1 MTPLAPRSLRVR
13 LAALGLVGVLIPLLL
28 LLAVSMVSD
37 ETQSQTIDDDGQTTD
52 GQLTERTRG
61 LSPWVPAT
69 AALLA
74 VPAGLAAW
82 WWAGRAVAPLER
94 ITAVA
99 DEIQATS
106 LDRRIGE
113 LDAPDEVQALAD
125 SFDRM
130 LDRLAAA
137 SDVQRRLL
145 EDASHELRTPLAVL
159 ATNAQ
164 VALADPRPDV
174 DELRRAMRAT
184 KETVDQLGAVIDDLL
199 ADARAD
205 HHAAAGVGNDLVGI
219 AERAVATYRA
229 AADGRDVELRL
240 EAPDQL
246 LAAVDGP
253 PVARAVASLVDNA
266 VRHSPPGGVV
276 DMTVGLDERR
286 AFVRVADQGP
296 GIDRE
301 HRAQI
306 FERYWTGDPAP
317 EGAEHFGIG
326 LAVVKQVGDAHDG
339 VEVESPLGPTGGT
352 RFTLRFRT

>member
-1 MTPLAPRSLRVR
+1 

-37 ETQSQTIDDDGQTTD
+37 ETQTQTIDDDATTTE
-52 GQLTERTRG
+52 GEVTERTRG

-74 VPAGLAAW
+74 IPAGIAAW
-82 WWAGRAVAPLER
+82 WWAGRAVAPIEH

-106 LDRRIGE
+106 LDRRIGT
-113 LDAPDEVQALAD
+113 LDAPHEVQALAD

-130 LDRLAAA
+130 LDRLAIA
-137 SDVQRRLL
+137 SDVQRQLL

-164 VALADPRPDV
+164 VALAEPHPDV

-184 KETVDQLGAVIDDLL
+184 KDTVDRLGAVIDDLL

-205 HHAAAGVGNDLVGI
+205 HHAAAGVGNDLVEI
-219 AERAVATYRA
+219 AERTLETYRPA
-229 AADGRDVELRL
+229 AAAREVEL
-240 EAPDQL
+240 QL
-246 LAAVDGP
+246 DSPEHVLAAVDGP

-266 VRHSPPGGVV
+266 IRHSPPGATVEV
-276 DMTVGLDERR
+276 RVGLDDRR
-286 AFVRVADQGP
+286 AFVSVVDQGP
-296 GIDRE
+296 GIRPE
-301 HRAQI
+301 HRAEI
-306 FERYWTGDPAP
+306 FERYWTGDAAAGGD
-317 EGAEHFGIG
+317 ERFGIG
-326 LAVVKQVGDAHDG
+326 LAVVKQVGDAHEG
-339 VEVESPLGPTGGT
+339 VEVTSPLGPDGGT